1 MLAGGGHA
9 VSFCPWTR
17 MDDED
22 VVLPSNLEDFSDS
35 PDIYDFSENT
45 NFDSDSENSIVQN
58 NEIGGE
64 HLNNTDFTNE
74 FGLEETPIQNF
85 SND

>member
-1 MLAGGGHA
+1 
-9 VSFCPWTR
+9 

-22 VVLPSNLEDFSDS
+22 VVLPSDPADFSNC

-45 NFDSDSENSIVQN
+45 NFNSDSDNSIVQN
-58 NEIGGE
+58 NETGGE
-64 HLNNTDFTNE
+64 HLNSTDFTNE
-74 FGLEETPIQNF
+74 FRLEETPIQNF